1 MFVKT
6 YAGTVVGIDA
16 VMVTVEADITRGIGM
31 YLVGLPDNA
40 VKESQERIRAAF
52 ENSGFRISPP
62 PYG

>member
-31 YLVGLPDNA
+31 FLVGLPDNA
-40 VKESQERIRAAF
+40 VKRSRIVATV
-52 ENSGFRISPP
+52 
-62 PYG
+62 